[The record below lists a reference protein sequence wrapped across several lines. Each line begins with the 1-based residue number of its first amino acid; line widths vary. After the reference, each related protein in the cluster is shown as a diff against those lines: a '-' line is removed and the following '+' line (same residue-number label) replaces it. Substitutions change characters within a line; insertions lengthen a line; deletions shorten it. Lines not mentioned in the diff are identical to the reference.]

1 MSNLSIVPNAVTTQR
16 ALLQQRLEQERIA
29 QRERKQADTRAR
41 VQAKLERERL
51 EATQTVKAA
60 GTDRE
65 RLMARLASEK
75 REGDRLTELSEQ
87 IRVAKRET
95 EQADLRARLELAK
108 QTIGGGVPIPSSNEQ
123 RAAALR
129 AKLDS
134 SKREE
139 QMASLRERLTAR
151 RVQAAGA

>member
-1 MSNLSIVPNAVTTQR
+1 MSNLSIVPTAVTTQR
-16 ALLQQRLEQERIA
+16 ALLQQRLDQERVA
-29 QRERKQADTRAR
+29 QRARKQAETRAKL
-41 VQAKLERERL
+41 QAKLERERL
-51 EATQTVKAA
+51 DAA
-60 GTDRE
+60 PAVAPTGTDRE

-75 REGDRLTELSEQ
+75 REGDRLAELREQ

-95 EQADLRARLELAK
+95 ELADLRARLERAK
-108 QTIGGGVPIPSSNEQ
+108 QTIAAPTANEQ

-134 SKREE
+134 SKREQ

-151 RVQAAGA
+151 RVQPAGA